1 MKKDIIKTIIA
12 AALFSGGFYMFYH
25 FKSDNF
31 MIGLGGFLLLFLTGF
46 FTIMVTDYFKKLQEN
61 LGKIKHELMLIIW
74 PSGNEAF
81 KSFTV
86 VVIFSIIFA
95 GIIWGLD
102 TQLGNIYKDVI
113 LN

>member
-1 MKKDIIKTIIA
+1 MRKDIIKTILA
-12 AALFSGGFYMFYH
+12 ASLFSGGFYMFYH

-31 MIGLGGFLLLFLTGF
+31 MLALGGLLLLFLTGF
-46 FTIMVTDYFKKLQEN
+46 FTVMLTDYFN
-61 LGKIKHELMLIIW
+61 KHELMLIIW

-102 TQLGNIYKDVI
+102 TQLGNIYKEVI